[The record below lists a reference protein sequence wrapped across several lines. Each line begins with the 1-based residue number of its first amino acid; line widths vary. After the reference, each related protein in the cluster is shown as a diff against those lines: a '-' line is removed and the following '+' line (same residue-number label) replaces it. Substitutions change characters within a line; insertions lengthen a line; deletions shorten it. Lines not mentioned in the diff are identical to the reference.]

1 MNELYNDKME
11 RDLVSQ
17 VLTSFADDYKV
28 CAAVLEPDSFHDKA
42 CAELWAVCRDMD
54 KEGMHISM
62 VNAHARAAALY
73 GEEHAADLMATITSP
88 WHMDVGPVAETIAVL
103 AGKRRYLAV
112 IQDTVSRI
120 QLPGTSLD
128 ECTEALRQVANETG
142 QKTVG
147 MATITDVFR
156 QLLLKYQ
163 ARLNGE
169 EAPAV
174 NTGFHYIDDRG
185 GLKAGNLDVIAGR
198 TSNGKTAL
206 AMAIAVNVA
215 TRGVPVAIYSLE
227 MTIEELGERV
237 ASMVSRISQGELR
250 DMTLDRLGEV
260 QRGMAK
266 AWGAPIH
273 FDRRRT
279 NDLEQVMWS
288 IRNMVRDHGVRVAVV
303 DYLQLLTSKTAK
315 DDRQRVGG
323 AANALKALAV
333 ELGITIIA
341 LSQLARGNSA
351 GSHEPKM
358 EQLKESGDVENAADN
373 VYMVYRAE
381 LYKERYPDE
390 WKEYDTA
397 GTALVINS
405 KARSGQVGS
414 FIAGFDAG
422 CTLYYDNPKLNK
434 YPETQPT
441 SNADYSTAYWNN

>member
-1 MNELYNDKME
+1 MNELYNDAME

-17 VLTSFADDYKV
+17 VMSGRHNDYKQ
-28 CAAVLEPDSFHDKA
+28 CAPVLAPDDFHDKA
-42 CAELWAVCRDMD
+42 CGELWTVFRELDKESIPINPVNVHAHAAKAFGNERAAELVAIDTDPWPMD
-54 KEGMHISM
+54 AG
-62 VNAHARAAALY
+62 L
-73 GEEHAADLMATITSP
+73 
-88 WHMDVGPVAETIAVL
+88 VAETIAVL
-103 AGKRRYLAV
+103 AGKRHYIDTMTATIAK
-112 IQDTVSRI
+112 IQDAD
-120 QLPGTSLD
+120 TSLD
-128 ECTEALRQVANETG
+128 ECTEALRQAVNDTG
-142 QKTVG
+142 QRTMG

-227 MTIEELGERV
+227 MTIEELGERIT
-237 ASMVSRISQGELR
+237 SMVSRISQGELR

-260 QRGMAK
+260 QRAMGK
-266 AWGAPIH
+266 AWDAPIH
-273 FDRRRT
+273 FDQRRT

-341 LSQLARGNSA
+341 LSQLARGNGA
-351 GSHEPKM
+351 ASHEPKM

-390 WKEYDTA
+390 WKDYDTA

-422 CTLYYDNPKLNK
+422 CTLYYDNPQLNK

-441 SNADYSTAYWNN
+441 SNADYSKAYWNN